1 MHYYF
6 EKNGR
11 RLSLVGTVI
20 TLFDKDG
27 HKIKQWFYE
36 SKWEAKKVFLAVV
49 GQGDLFK
56 VTLFYCAKRQER
68 KEY

>member
-20 TLFDKDG
+20 TLFDENG
-27 HKIKQWFYE
+27 NKIKQWFYKY
-36 SKWEAKKVFLAVV
+36 KWEAKKVFLAVV
-49 GQGDLFK
+49 G
-56 VTLFYCAKRQER
+56 
-68 KEY
+68 

>member
-20 TLFDKDG
+20 TLFDEKG
-27 HKIKQWFYE
+27 HKIKQWFYN
-36 SKWEAKKVFLAVV
+36 SKWEARKVFLAVV
-49 GQGDLFK
+49 G
-56 VTLFYCAKRQER
+56 
-68 KEY
+68 

>member
-20 TLFDKDG
+20 TLFDENGK
-27 HKIKQWFYE
+27 KLRQWFFDY
-36 SKWEAKKVFLAVV
+36 KWEAKRVFLAVV
-49 GQGDLFK
+49 G
-56 VTLFYCAKRQER
+56 
-68 KEY
+68 